1 MLNAYRHLLE
11 KVKGLPHKEEHLSWD
26 TLKQAIETAEQKASI
41 LEVLTEQEMLQVQKD
56 LKADLEQTAEYLVD
70 FEKDAGDF
78 IKMEWEALEGF
89 LMQKSEELADPTELM
104 VLRMRLAAAMEQP
117 KTY

>member
-11 KVKGLPHKEEHLSWD
+11 KVKGLAHKEEHLSWD

-89 LMQKSEELADPTELM
+89 LMRKSEELADPTELM